1 MLYGGCVLTSFFYKK
16 ILWEF
21 TKLIIVFCKQTNTQ
35 INKYST
41 YSIINI
47 AVLEIHG
54 IFFQKQFS

>member
-54 IFFQKQFS
+54 IIV